1 MNARCRPSL
10 GRTMAGM
17 GAGGRRTALGV
28 AYGALAAMVSA
39 CSHGSI
45 APAAPPARAATP
57 IVEAGPVKPALLTPV
72 DVDARLRAVWASSG
86 VTPTPPADDATWLR
100 RAWVDVLGTI
110 PPAEAVR
117 RFLSDP
123 TPIADKRARVVED
136 LLRSPL
142 WADHWTGYWDD
153 VWMARGARNPDV
165 DRGAFRAWLHAAF
178 ARNLAWDQL
187 ATELLTAS
195 GQSSQGGPKVASEIN
210 DGHDPLPDG
219 INGAVN
225 FTLSYQDAPQDLA
238 GTAARTLLGVQI
250 QCAQCHDHK
259 TEKWTQSDFQSF
271 AAAFARTR
279 PVVLDPGPP
288 MGAVR
293 RVELRELDRAAPRF
307 AKMADLDPII
317 KAAPVA
323 LDGTQLGGGPSVRAA
338 LAKWLT
344 DPHNPWFSRA
354 LVNRMWGHF
363 LGRGFVDPVD
373 DLRPS
378 NPASSPELFDLIAAD
393 FVASGYDL
401 KHLVSVIVG
410 SDAYA
415 RSAVR
420 VDDATLKVDPEDK
433 LWERF
438 RVQPLDPD
446 ELLSAL
452 VSATQLDGIVRATG
466 RLDLAQVRY
475 RVRQRYRFLFDVDE
489 ETDDGDYDGTIA
501 QALAL
506 LNGSVVATGSGA
518 LPGGVLSEL
527 FADPGDDRSKVETLY
542 LRTLA
547 RTPTRAESDRWARF
561 IVDAETAPAPPNGP
575 PAKRAPRG
583 PRSAKGRQPDP
594 LAGLEGRAGAERANA
609 RVRAFEDVL
618 WTLLNSS
625 EFVLNH

>member
-1 MNARCRPSL
+1 MKLRRRPSL
-10 GRTMAGM
+10 ETTMVEMRA
-17 GAGGRRTALGV
+17 GRRRAGLATFAAFAAV
-28 AYGALAAMVSA
+28 ATA
-39 CSHGSI
+39 CSRPASVG
-45 APAAPPARAATP
+45 PAAPPVVAAAP
-57 IVEAGPVKPALLTPV
+57 LPEAGPTRPALLTST
-72 DVDARLRAVWASSG
+72 DVNARLRSAWTAAR
-86 VTPTPPADDATWLR
+86 VTPTAPADDATWLR

-110 PPAEAVR
+110 PPADAVQ

-123 TPIADKRARVVED
+123 APAPLKRARVIEE
-136 LLRSPL
+136 LLSSPL
-142 WADHWTGYWDD
+142 WADHWTAYWDD
-153 VWMARGARNPDV
+153 VWMGRAARNPDV

-178 ARNLAWDQL
+178 AQNIPWDQL
-187 ATELLTAS
+187 VTQLLTAT
-195 GQSSQGGPKVASEIN
+195 GQSSEGGPKIASEIN
-210 DGHDPLPDG
+210 DGHDPLPEG
-219 INGAVN
+219 VNGAVN
-225 FTLSYQDAPQDLA
+225 FTLAYQDAPQDLA

-259 TEKWTQSDFQSF
+259 TEKWTQSDFRSF

-293 RVELRELDRAAPRF
+293 RVELRDLDRAAPRF

-317 KAAPVA
+317 KAPPVA
-323 LDGTQLGGGPSVRAA
+323 LDGTALGGGPDVRAA
-338 LAKWLT
+338 LARWLT
-344 DPHNPWFSRA
+344 ARDSPWFSRA

-378 NPASSPELFDLIAAD
+378 NPASAPELFDALATD
-393 FVASGYDL
+393 FVASGFDV

-410 SDAYA
+410 SEAYA
-415 RSAVR
+415 RSAAR
-420 VDDATLKVDPEDK
+420 VDDATLEADPEDK

-446 ELLSAL
+446 SLLSAL
-452 VSATQLDGIVRATG
+452 VAATQLDGIVRATG

-489 ETDDGDYDGTIA
+489 EADDGDYEGTIS

-506 LNGSVVATGSGA
+506 LNGSVVATGSSA
-518 LPGGVLSEL
+518 LPGGALSDL
-527 FADPGDDRSKVETLY
+527 LAAGVDDRTRVETLY
-542 LRTLA
+542 LRALG
-547 RTPTRAESDRWARF
+547 RPPTREESDRWARF
-561 IVDAETAPAPPNGP
+561 MADAESAPPPAAAP
-575 PAKRAPRG
+575 PPRRAPGAGRAG
-583 PRSAKGRQPDP
+583 KARQPDP
-594 LAGLEGRAGAERANA
+594 LAGLEGRAGNERAST
-609 RVRAFEDVL
+609 RTRALEDVL